1 MSDKSNP
8 PDHPVD
14 PLQPGSV
21 PFSKPP
27 RPKAPD
33 AEGADNKDEKTPERG
48 ESTKKDH

>member
-1 MSDKSNP
+1 MSDKTNP

-33 AEGADNKDEKTPERG
+33 AGDTGKEDEKP
-48 ESTKKDH
+48 SQKKD